1 MTSSRTRATSLSAT
15 LAALATVVTLA
26 GPAFAA
32 ERTVSDADDL
42 GPGVDLRRARI
53 VDDAAVRVVTR
64 HDDLRPFAGSAG
76 LRVFLDTDRT
86 EAGPEFVF
94 SAGLTDGTDFAL
106 VRGGWG
112 DGGARVEG
120 EDCSYRQRLDY
131 AADVSRIRIAR
142 SCLGDPDAVRVAI
155 RVDGTTRDGQPRRDW
170 LHGHRTWTRW
180 VARG

>member
-1 MTSSRTRATSLSAT
+1 MARAPVA
-15 LAALATVVTLA
+15 
-26 GPAFAA
+26 
-32 ERTVSDADDL
+32 R
-42 GPGVDLRRARI
+42 GPG
-53 VDDAAVRVVTR
+53 AAATATR
-64 HDDLRPFAGSAG
+64 
-76 LRVFLDTDRT
+76 
-86 EAGPEFVF
+86 
-94 SAGLTDGTDFAL
+94 
-106 VRGGWG
+106 WG

-131 AADVSRIRIAR
+131 AEDVSRIRIAR

>member
-1 MTSSRTRATSLSAT
+1 M
-15 LAALATVVTLA
+15 
-26 GPAFAA
+26 
-32 ERTVSDADDL
+32 
-42 GPGVDLRRARI
+42 
-53 VDDAAVRVVTR
+53 
-64 HDDLRPFAGSAG
+64 
-76 LRVFLDTDRT
+76 FLDTDRT

-131 AADVSRIRIAR
+131 AADVSRIRIER

-155 RVDGTTRDGQPRRDW
+155 RVDGTTRDRQPRRDW